1 VRLSLPVALSL
12 ALCAQAAAQA
22 TPAAHATPAG
32 DTAAAPGAAATGP
45 RGALSL
51 VERPSDMVARLAR
64 AALLAPGESSAWRA
78 LAGALPELALEG
90 AADLEGTL
98 EAARLADSVAAALH
112 TGSGELD
119 PLPPDTAA
127 MALASHA
134 SPRRSL
140 LWPGLLMGA
149 GALLLGAL
157 GIGELRRRWARASR
171 GGRRVEEAGRLWTVR
186 TLAGSGI
193 PPAEIARRT
202 GMAQEAVDL
211 ALSLA
216 GAPLAD
222 PARGRR
228 NGPGRPSAQVRR
240 DRDDSLRLS
249 LEAGVSALADG
260 RLTYGG
266 GVSR

>member
-1 VRLSLPVALSL
+1 MRLSLLVALSL

-22 TPAAHATPAG
+22 TPAAPATPAG
-32 DTAAAPGAAATGP
+32 DTGVAPSSTGEP
-45 RGALSL
+45 RGSLSV

-64 AALLAPGESSAWRA
+64 TVLLAPGESSAWRA

-90 AADLEGTL
+90 PADLEGTL
-98 EAARLADSVAAALH
+98 EAARLADSVAATLQAR
-112 TGSGELD
+112 SGEPD
-119 PLPPDTAA
+119 TLPPDTAS
-127 MALASHA
+127 MAPASPA
-134 SPRRSL
+134 TPRRSL

-157 GIGELRRRWARASR
+157 GMGELRRRWARASR

-193 PPAEIARRT
+193 PLAEIARRT

-222 PARGRR
+222 TAQGRR
-228 NGPGRPSAQVRR
+228 ARPGRPSAEARR
-240 DRDDSLRLS
+240 DRDDRLRLS
-249 LEAGVSALADG
+249 LDAGVSALTDG